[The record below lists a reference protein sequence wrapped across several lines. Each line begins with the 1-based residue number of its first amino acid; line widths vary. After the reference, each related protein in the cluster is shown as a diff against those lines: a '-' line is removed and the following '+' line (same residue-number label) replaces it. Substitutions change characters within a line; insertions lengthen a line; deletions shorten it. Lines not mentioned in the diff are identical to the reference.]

1 MDEVQDQEQPI
12 SSRTREVPSLL
23 RQAWETAT
31 GTGDPLE
38 ALGATRALKA
48 QLPTWEAQL
57 VKEAIAEGATWETI
71 GDSVGVSRQAAW
83 DRFHH
88 EVHDLRRQ
96 MRKDMH
102 DVRKKYREEAM
113 RIRDS
118 YSDKLGPRRRGGGKG
133 RGRGAH
139 PGHDHDH
146 GGGETDG

>member
-1 MDEVQDQEQPI
+1 MDEVQDEQHPQE
-12 SSRTREVPSLL
+12 RDVPALL
-23 RQAWETAT
+23 TQAWETAT
-31 GTGDPLE
+31 TATDPLE

-57 VKEAIAEGATWETI
+57 VKEAVAEGATWETI

-102 DVRKKYREEAM
+102 NVRKRYRDEAM

-118 YSDKLGPRRRGGGKG
+118 YADQLGPRRRGGKG
-133 RGRGAH
+133 GPRRR
-139 PGHDHDH
+139 PEH
-146 GGGETDG
+146 GDQSETEG

>member
-1 MDEVQDQEQPI
+1 MDEVQDATHAD
-12 SSRTREVPSLL
+12 SSRNREVPPLL
-23 RQAWETAT
+23 RQAWDTAT
-31 GTGDPLE
+31 GDGDPLE

-57 VKEAIAEGATWETI
+57 VKEAIADGATWETI

-102 DVRKKYREEAM
+102 
-113 RIRDS
+113 
-118 YSDKLGPRRRGGGKG
+118 
-133 RGRGAH
+133 
-139 PGHDHDH
+139 
-146 GGGETDG
+146 

>member
-1 MDEVQDQEQPI
+1 MDDAHAADENYEQPSD
-12 SSRTREVPSLL
+12 SSRNREVPPLL

-31 GTGDPLE
+31 GQGEPLE

-57 VKEAIAEGATWETI
+57 VKEAIADGATWETI

-102 DVRKKYREEAM
+102 EVRKRYRDEAM

-118 YSDKLGPRRRGGGKG
+118 YVDQLGPRRRGKG
-133 RGRGAH
+133 SGRRSR
-139 PGHDHDH
+139 PEH
-146 GGGETDG
+146 GEAED

>member
-1 MDEVQDQEQPI
+1 MDTEPTN
-12 SSRTREVPSLL
+12 SSPGREVPALL
-23 RQAWETAT
+23 RPAWETAT
-31 GTGDPLE
+31 GDGDPLV
-38 ALGATRALKA
+38 ALGATRALKV

-57 VKEAIAEGATWETI
+57 VKEAIADGATWETI

-102 DVRKKYREEAM
+102 TVRKKYRDEAM

-118 YSDKLGPRRRGGGKG
+118 YVDQLGPRKRGKG
-133 RGRGAH
+133 RGRGRPEH
-139 PGHDHDH
+139 GHDHDH
-146 GGGETDG
+146 DQSHDED